1 MPELPLPAEL
11 GLSFSNCSDYPA
23 NLIVKGTS
31 NHRSTLSSYK
41 KRLDDAESKLCLV
54 PDTDDV
60 DQEFEVHFRDLKTA
74 DGKDVDKKNV
84 HSPDGVARWLGTSFT
99 PSSVDSSQR
108 IATFS
113 KRDPKC
119 RFIYLYAENSRDKLK
134 VTREVLVQILTFHQV
149 MPLYLDFMFIFGA
162 QSNPKDLRFSGFR
175 ERTMMRDPARGL
187 PVPSL
192 GRSGRNFQ
200 ISYNLKGVTFKSKGN
215 ESMRLDEWSI
225 RQAAIYH
232 QFDIVFGTTLWIVTK
247 GRLDIQQRYKELT
260 GPDGRAEDKSFD
272 SLEDCFRSTLAAH
285 LLYCHWSTED
295 WRWYIRWLEDVIDEE
310 SSMVVYG
317 PRGPGYA
324 HREYKPYHIQ
334 DLQYWQDKTNEA
346 VMVLEANVGVIS
358 ALRKFYANLREH
370 KDFPAELKN
379 RVTDDIISFA
389 AHLDEIIDDFN
400 MQISRAKL
408 LAGITNDRKEL
419 VVQHLQGQ
427 VAERTERLN
436 LNLER
441 EAIVM
446 RIITIVTLVY
456 LPATFVSTFFS
467 TDIVKYQD
475 QGDGN
480 GAPGNGTFS
489 AVAMR
494 RWIQVTLP
502 LTALTLV
509 VAYSTYKIA
518 EHTRQGVKLFE
529 HSSQANNPAQR
540 KAKTRPTSSSQQR
553 SNPGLFRGLTR
564 RLSALRMLNGAS
576 QAKASSLPL
585 HETSKAAG

>member
-41 KRLDDAESKLCLV
+41 KRLDDAESKLCLI

-74 DGKDVDKKNV
+74 DGKD
-84 HSPDGVARWLGTSFT
+84 
-99 PSSVDSSQR
+99 
-108 IATFS
+108 
-113 KRDPKC
+113 
-119 RFIYLYAENSRDKLK
+119 
-134 VTREVLVQILTFHQV
+134 
-149 MPLYLDFMFIFGA
+149 FMFIFGA
-162 QSNPKDLRFSGFR
+162 QSDPKDLRFSGFR

-295 WRWYIRWLEDVIDEE
+295 WRWYIRWLEDIIDE
-310 SSMVVYG
+310 
-317 PRGPGYA
+317 
-324 HREYKPYHIQ
+324 EYKPYHIQ

-389 AHLDEIIDDFN
+389 AHLDEITDDFN

-518 EHTRQGVKLFE
+518 GHTRQGVKLFE

-540 KAKTRPTSSSQQR
+540 KAKRRPTSSSQQR